1 MGKERPRSQE
11 NEQQQRKRK
20 PPQQSARRR
29 HRRRRGVPQALAIA
43 LIVAAL
49 AVGGGLGYLL
59 GHRPAEDSLVVERDE
74 QIANANQ
81 RIAELE
87 GMLTEAGIDPNAD
100 VFDGAQPL
108 DPAVVSALDGGDV
121 PANDN
126 GVLLEGSDGFG
137 APDATA
143 APVVVAEFGDTQVMS
158 DEVLDAYNAEVNRQ
172 LLNGQDVSAYADSLL
187 EETLQRVI
195 AEKVERA
202 KAEELGLTE
211 LSDEDAAAIDE
222 AAQERYEQDLAFY
235 TINDGTKTAEE
246 AREEAVARMEADGIT
261 LESCRAD
268 LEDEWW
274 QEKLRDYATQD
285 VALTDEAV
293 QEVYDQYLSEQQAA
307 YDLNPEQYEYTRRY
321 EETTVVYNPAG
332 YRTFKQVL
340 IPFDAE
346 DALRVQDIY
355 FELSSLNEETDAQR
369 IAELNGELDTLYAAL
384 EPTAEEALDRLAQ
397 GADFDSL
404 IARYGGGPEA
414 DLPSVQ
420 SDGYYIS
427 AGSTTYDAAIQ
438 AAALALAEPGDV
450 SQEPVRT
457 AEGLSILYF
466 NAEVPAGPVPLE
478 DVRAQLEAEALETL
492 RHDTYEAQV
501 AQWVEEADITYHRE
515 ALEENA

>member
-1 MGKERPRSQE
+1 MGKERPRPQE
-11 NEQQQRKRK
+11 DAQQRKQGPK
-20 PPQQSARRR
+20 AQETRRR
-29 HRRRRGVPQALAIA
+29 RKKRARGVPQALAIA
-43 LIVAAL
+43 LIVVAL
-49 AVGGGLGYLL
+49 VVGGGLGYLL
-59 GHRPAEDSLVVERDE
+59 GARPAGDDVVAERDE

-81 RIAELE
+81 RIQELE
-87 GMLTEAGIDPNAD
+87 AMLVENGIDPNAD
-100 VFDGAQPL
+100 VFSGAQPL
-108 DPAVVSALDGGDV
+108 DPDVVDALDGGSV
-121 PANDN
+121 PLNSNDA
-126 GVLLEGSDGFG
+126 LLDDSDSFDQP
-137 APDATA
+137 AATVE
-143 APVVVAEFGDTQVMS
+143 PVVVAEFGDVQVMS

-307 YDLNPEQYEYTRRY
+307 YDLSPEQYEYTRRY

-369 IAELNGELDTLYAAL
+369 IAELNGELDTFYAAL

-397 GADFDSL
+397 GTDFDSL

>member
-1 MGKERPRSQE
+1 MGNERPRSQE

-211 LSDEDAAAIDE
+211 LSDEDAAAID
-222 AAQERYEQDLAFY
+222 
-235 TINDGTKTAEE
+235 
-246 AREEAVARMEADGIT
+246 
-261 LESCRAD
+261 
-268 LEDEWW
+268 
-274 QEKLRDYATQD
+274 
-285 VALTDEAV
+285 
-293 QEVYDQYLSEQQAA
+293 
-307 YDLNPEQYEYTRRY
+307 
-321 EETTVVYNPAG
+321 
-332 YRTFKQVL
+332 
-340 IPFDAE
+340 
-346 DALRVQDIY
+346 
-355 FELSSLNEETDAQR
+355 
-369 IAELNGELDTLYAAL
+369 
-384 EPTAEEALDRLAQ
+384 
-397 GADFDSL
+397 
-404 IARYGGGPEA
+404 
-414 DLPSVQ
+414 
-420 SDGYYIS
+420 
-427 AGSTTYDAAIQ
+427 
-438 AAALALAEPGDV
+438 
-450 SQEPVRT
+450 
-457 AEGLSILYF
+457 
-466 NAEVPAGPVPLE
+466 
-478 DVRAQLEAEALETL
+478 
-492 RHDTYEAQV
+492 
-501 AQWVEEADITYHRE
+501 
-515 ALEENA
+515 

>member
-1 MGKERPRSQE
+1 MANEKPRRAQHASDTA
-11 NEQQQRKRK
+11 
-20 PPQQSARRR
+20 PT
-29 HRRRRGVPQALAIA
+29 HRRRRRRPRGVPKAVAIA
-43 LIVAAL
+43 LIVVAL
-49 AVGGGLGYLL
+49 VVGGGLGYLL
-59 GHRPAEDSLVVERDE
+59 GGRSDSSLLAEREE

-81 RIAELE
+81 RIDELE
-87 GMLTEAGIDPNAD
+87 SVLVDNGIDPNAD
-100 VFDGAQPL
+100 VFDGAQSML
-108 DPAVVSALDGGDV
+108 DPDVVSALTGADEPVNANNVFLDDSDALTST
-121 PANDN
+121 PAQ
-126 GVLLEGSDGFG
+126 
-137 APDATA
+137 TA
-143 APVVVAEFGDTQVMS
+143 EPAVVAEFGDVQIMS
-158 DEVLDAYNAEVNRQ
+158 NEVIDAYNAEVNRQ

-397 GADFDSL
+397 GTDFDSL

>member
-49 AVGGGLGYLL
+49 VVGGGLGYLL

-397 GADFDSL
+397 GADF
-404 IARYGGGPEA
+404 EA

-438 AAALALAEPGDV
+438 TAALALAEPGDV